1 MTISTITAA
10 EARGLIDAG
19 ALLIDVRNPDEHA
32 REHIPD
38 ARSLPLAE
46 VGQTALPA
54 DAEVVIFHC
63 RTGNRTAT
71 YADKLASSAA
81 CRTYILHGG
90 LDAWKRAGFPVITDR
105 HQPLELMRQVQITAG
120 SLVVVTL
127 LLGATVSALFYFAA
141 AFIGAGLVF
150 AGVTGTCALAG
161 ALRRMPWNR
170 RMASP
175 S

>member
-1 MTISTITAA
+1 MTISTVTPAQ
-10 EARGLIDAG
+10 ARGLIDAG

-32 REHIPD
+32 RERIPD

-46 VGQTALPA
+46 VGKTALPA
-54 DAEVVIFHC
+54 NEVAIFHC
-63 RTGNRTAT
+63 RTGNRTAA

-81 CRTYILHGG
+81 CRTYILDGG
-90 LDAWKRAGFPVITDR
+90 LDAWKRAGFPVITDP
-105 HQPLELMRQVQITAG
+105 HQPLELMRQVQIAAG
-120 SLVVVTL
+120 SLIVATL
-127 LLGATVSALFYFAA
+127 LLGATVSAVFYVAA
-141 AFIGAGLVF
+141 AFIGAGLVS

-170 RMASP
+170 SMASP